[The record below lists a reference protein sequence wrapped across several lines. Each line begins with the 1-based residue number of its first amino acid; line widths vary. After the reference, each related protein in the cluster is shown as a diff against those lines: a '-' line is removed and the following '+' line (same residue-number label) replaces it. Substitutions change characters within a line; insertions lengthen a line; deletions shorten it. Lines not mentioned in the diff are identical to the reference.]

1 MPATSIFIK
10 AASSG
15 TSGIGYSRISVL
27 LGPTLTAAST
37 RSTTEKP
44 PFDRC
49 RGQSR
54 TDPGPVKRDL
64 SRCLRP
70 PAASASDRT
79 RERRSPERRSTAMS
93 GSSKMLRSFYKRP
106 EYLQA
111 LDRVKEWTRLRFKL
125 PEDAAILVTEVACAL
140 PGCPP

>member
-37 RSTTEKP
+37 LSTTEKP
-44 PFDRC
+44 PIDRC

-54 TDPGPVKRDL
+54 TDARLVKRDFHAACA
-64 SRCLRP
+64 RLR
-70 PAASASDRT
+70 RVLVIT
-79 RERRSPERRSTAMS
+79 RERDRRRHPPSLQGVQA
-93 GSSKMLRSFYKRP
+93 GRGGRP
-106 EYLQA
+106 
-111 LDRVKEWTRLRFKL
+111 R
-125 PEDAAILVTEVACAL
+125 
-140 PGCPP
+140 

>member
-44 PFDRC
+44 PIDRC
-49 RGQSR
+49 RGQCRAYSR
-54 TDPGPVKRDL
+54 EVESAR
-64 SRCLRP
+64 
-70 PAASASDRT
+70 AAYSVLPSPLVGRVGA
-79 RERRSPERRSTAMS
+79 RR
-93 GSSKMLRSFYKRP
+93 
-106 EYLQA
+106 QA
-111 LDRVKEWTRLRFKL
+111 W
-125 PEDAAILVTEVACAL
+125 AACASL
-140 PGCPP
+140 AELRLGGGRAVLR

>member
-10 AASSG
+10 AASWG

-54 TDPGPVKRDL
+54 TDARPVKRDF
-64 SRCLRP
+64 R
-70 PAASASDRT
+70 AACA
-79 RERRSPERRSTAMS
+79 
-93 GSSKMLRSFYKRP
+93 
-106 EYLQA
+106 
-111 LDRVKEWTRLRFKL
+111 RLRRVL
-125 PEDAAILVTEVACAL
+125 LIGSEHEGRRGQDRWRCPEHPRYHPRCCGLSTSVPRSEEHT
-140 PGCPP
+140 